1 MLENNEYNNLKD
13 SFIESERLFVK
24 LANVSDSF
32 SNIDYD
38 ESGLYHEDEEMYK
51 RHWLKLSSKIV
62 DALSESL
69 QEHDI
74 ELLESKNLELK
85 ELTLNLIKNDV
96 VSKININFDEID
108 SIKITQIS

>member
-1 MLENNEYNNLKD
+1 VLENNEYNNLKD

-24 LANVSDSF
+24 LAKVSDNIA
-32 SNIDYD
+32 NIDYD
-38 ESGLYHEDEEMYK
+38 ESGFYHEDEEMYK

-69 QEHDI
+69 QGHDI

-85 ELTLNLIKNDV
+85 ELTLNLIKDDV
-96 VSKININFDEID
+96 VSKINVNFDEID
-108 SIKITQIS
+108 SIKIIQIS